1 MLKEHTQQ
9 CEDINENT
17 DKRVLSLDRHVSDY
31 TRRLDRHL
39 EIYAQNGKELK
50 ALKDRVGVME
60 GKVDGVYGMAEALL
74 QQISGVGSDV
84 KNMQIQ
90 FTKYI
95 GTVDGLEKDKARKD
109 DRAEWFVRTVFGI
122 LILAIMVV
130 IGVEMK

>member
-50 ALKDRVGVME
+50 ALKDRVEVME
-60 GKVDGVYGMAEALL
+60 GKIDGVYGMAEALL